1 MFYMYMNQ
9 SHTHIF
15 FLNASLPFRITT
27 LTTLDL
33 SKNNLTRLGPKLS
46 ALTNLK
52 ILNCDDNLLVAGSL
66 EPVSTLTKL
75 LNLSVGGNQLGKPV
89 ITEGQLVVTP
99 AHGEKL
105 FGKKVAGDKKLLG
118 RQQQQEEHGVV
129 LTPKKKKQQQQPDS
143 SLPKH
148 LPLSLKQ
155 LKLNANFFSSVPQVV
170 CTLTKLQKLD
180 LSQNQLSFVPA
191 EIANLQALN
200 ELNLNDNVIVSLPDE
215 IGSLS
220 KLKSLS
226 LKNNHIRVVGSS
238 FSARN
243 PQPLPASLF
252 TNTPLIDLNLHGC
265 PMTSTQLNTFDGY
278 NEFLKRREKT
288 NTKNIYAGV
297 MANLDVCG
305 LE

>member
-1 MFYMYMNQ
+1 M
-9 SHTHIF
+9 
-15 FLNASLPFRITT
+15 LA
-27 LTTLDL
+27 
-33 SKNNLTRLGPKLS
+33 
-46 ALTNLK
+46 
-52 ILNCDDNLLVAGSL
+52 AGSL
-66 EPVSTLTKL
+66 EPVSKLTKL
-75 LNLSVGGNQLGKPV
+75 QNLSVGGNQLGKPT
-89 ITEGQLVVTP
+89 TEEQLVP
-99 AHGEKL
+99 RGEKL
-105 FGKKVAGDKKLLG
+105 FGKEVSKTAGRKLLG
-118 RQQQQEEHGVV
+118 QQQEHHDDGP
-129 LTPKKKKQQQQPDS
+129 TQKKKQPDP
-143 SLPKH
+143 LPDY

-155 LKLNANFFSSVPQVV
+155 LKLNANFFSSVPRVV
-170 CTLTKLQKLD
+170 WTLTNLQKLD
-180 LSQNQLSFVPA
+180 LSQNHLAFLPT

-200 ELNLNDNVIVSLPDE
+200 ELNLNDNLIVSLPEE
-215 IGSLS
+215 IGLLS

-226 LKNNHIRVVGSS
+226 LKNNHIRVVGGSGS

-278 NEFLKRREKT
+278 TTFLERREKT